1 MGYIEKSKN
10 YLGLGAT
17 GEDENFL
24 GYQTTDCSQRGN
36 CNEQPPPQKRIKRDG
51 GCCMDEGININF
63 NVDSNNDNSRTP
75 APVINPV
82 VMNPYVVQPV
92 FKTDQF
98 TSDVTMEF
106 PTGTK
111 YTIDQNGNPVVP
123 AVAPGTTEVPET
135 PGRRTEP
142 VIPANT
148 PVKRKKRRIF
158 HPEFL

>member
-1 MGYIEKSKN
+1 MGYIKSN
-10 YLGLGAT
+10 SYLGSLA
-17 GEDENFL
+17 EDENFL
-24 GYQTTDCSQRGN
+24 GSQTIDCSQKGN
-36 CNEQPPPQKRIKRDG
+36 CNEHSHPKKRMHRDG

-92 FKTDQF
+92 FKTDNF

-106 PTGTK
+106 PTGAK
-111 YTIDQNGNPVVP
+111 YTIDQNGNPIIP
-123 AVAPGTTEVPET
+123 EIQTPGATEIPET

-142 VIPANT
+142 VTPVNT

-158 HPEFL
+158 HPEWL